1 MNVSQCTSRI
11 VNGKSTG
18 KRPSPDSYRDDRK
31 QATSSTETSS
41 AARPV
46 APAND
51 EPERLDMPTWMSI
64 GAWRGYLEINRY

>member
-1 MNVSQCTSRI
+1 MNVTQCSSRI

-18 KRPSPDSYRDDRK
+18 RKPSPDSYRDDRK
-31 QATSSTETSS
+31 QAKRDT
-41 AARPV
+41 AALRVDHPA

>member
-1 MNVSQCTSRI
+1 MNVSPCSSRI

-18 KRPSPDSYRDDRK
+18 KKPAPDSYRDDRK
-31 QATSSTETSS
+31 QAKCDTATLR
-41 AARPV
+41 AA
-46 APAND
+46 D